1 MNALVRT
8 ELFYSKQKG
17 YSKNICGSFFFTSG
31 EIERLKYA
39 RFNQDSLRSDVF
51 ENLEDAVLADD
62 AKVGKLGQRIICP
75 KSITGRYQN
84 CHSRLFSNGLKKF
97 CYVYLSLINF

>member
-17 YSKNICGSFFFTSG
+17 YSKNICVSFFFTSG

-51 ENLEDAVLADD
+51 ENLEDAVLAAD
-62 AKVGKLGQRIICP
+62 AKVGNLRAAHYLSKVHHRKIPELSFQVIF
-75 KSITGRYQN
+75 QW
-84 CHSRLFSNGLKKF
+84 FKKF
-97 CYVYLSLINF
+97 LLCLFKFN